1 MEPQILDLNESTN
14 LQHANYAGFWI
25 RFGAVLIDGI
35 LLGIVQVIV
44 NFIFLGTVMNNNFM
58 SSGTATMIYLFNLL
72 VGLLYSTLLESSS
85 KQATIGKMAV
95 GIRVTD
101 LNGER
106 ISFGRALG
114 RHLSKFISAIILGI
128 GYIMAAFDEKKRA
141 LHDKMA
147 GTYVIQK

>member
-14 LQHANYAGFWI
+14 IQHANYAGFWI
-25 RFGAVLIDGI
+25 RFGAAFIDGI
-35 LLGIVQVIV
+35 LLGIIQVIA
-44 NFIFLGTVMNNNFM
+44 NFIFLGTFLNNNFM
-58 SSGTATMIYLFNLL
+58 GSGIAAIIYIFNLL

-106 ISFGRALG
+106 ISFGKALG

-128 GYIMAAFDEKKRA
+128 GYIMAGFDEKKRA
-141 LHDKMA
+141 LHDKIA
-147 GTYVIQK
+147 GTYVIYK